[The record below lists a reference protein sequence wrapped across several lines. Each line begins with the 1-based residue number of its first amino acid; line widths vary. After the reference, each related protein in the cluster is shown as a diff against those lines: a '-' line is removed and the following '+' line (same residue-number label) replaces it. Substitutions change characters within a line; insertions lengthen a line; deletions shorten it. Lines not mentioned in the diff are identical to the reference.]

1 MSKASSKADTRVES
15 WLERWQHWIASI
27 TSALLHLLF
36 LLLMM
41 LSSRINVTP
50 PQGTAGGS
58 RMVVDFIGATPP
70 QPTRTPLAKPAA
82 SKPAAKPPAASRVQ
96 STLVTQADDP
106 VPPDADA
113 TSDSLAESRIPQPM
127 PVPDMPAPMPPAAA
141 TAATPP
147 PTPQRR
153 PHIWGQPP
161 GMLQEDLAPE
171 NAGLAR
177 SPAIDRGRR
186 NDASNAAPSMEV
198 GGYQVYYDLLSET
211 RLRAW
216 RDQGMTEL
224 FLPLPGTRRYMIC
237 PLETALKRESGP
249 CRLLEPDSPELKNIG
264 DAREGINMQKVYR
277 QGEEVWS
284 GPGPYR

>member
-1 MSKASSKADTRVES
+1 MSKASSKADTRIES
-15 WLERWQHWIASI
+15 WLERWQHWIAVI
-27 TSALLHLLF
+27 MSALLHLLF
-36 LLLMM
+36 LLLML
-41 LSSRINVTP
+41 LSSRIAVTP

-70 QPTRTPLAKPAA
+70 QPTPPAKPAA
-82 SKPAAKPPAASRVQ
+82 SKPVAKPPAKSRVQ

-106 VPPDADA
+106 VPPDAPDDA
-113 TSDSLAESRIPQPM
+113 
-127 PVPDMPAPMPPAAA
+127 PDDAAQDQAQAPAAA
-141 TAATPP
+141 PP
-147 PTPQRR
+147 PTPRRR
-153 PHIWGQPP
+153 PRTWGQPP
-161 GMLQEDLAPE
+161 GMLQENLAPE

-198 GGYQVYYDLLSET
+198 GGYQVYYDQRSET

-216 RDQGMTEL
+216 RDQGMTEI
-224 FLPLPGTRRYMIC
+224 FLPLPGTRRYMAC

-249 CRLLEPDSPELKNIG
+249 CRLLEPDDPELKTIG
-264 DAREGINMQKVYR
+264 DAREVINMQQVYKL
-277 QGEEVWS
+277 GELVWR

>member
-1 MSKASSKADTRVES
+1 MSLASNQADTRIES
-15 WLERWQHWIASI
+15 WLERWQHWIAAI

-36 LLLMM
+36 LFLMM

-70 QPTRTPLAKPAA
+70 QPQRATPAKPAA
-82 SKPAAKPPAASRVQ
+82 RKPAAKRPAASRIQ
-96 STLVTQADDP
+96 STLVTQADNP
-106 VPPDADA
+106 LPPDADA
-113 TSDSLAESRIPQPM
+113 PTGEVPTPM
-127 PVPDMPAPMPPAAA
+127 PDAADDAAQDQAQAPAAA
-141 TAATPP
+141 PP
-147 PTPQRR
+147 PTPPRY
-153 PHIWGQPP
+153 PHTWGQPP
-161 GMLQEDLAPE
+161 GMLPEDLAPE

-177 SPAIDRGRR
+177 SSAIHNGRR

-198 GGYQVYYDLLSET
+198 GGYQVYYDQRSET

-216 RDQGMTEL
+216 RDQGMTEI

-249 CRLLEPDSPELKNIG
+249 CRLLEPDDPELKNIG
-264 DAREGINMQKVYR
+264 DAREVIDMQKVYR
-277 QGEEVWS
+277 LGEEVWS

>member
-1 MSKASSKADTRVES
+1 MSKASSLADARAEP
-15 WLERWQHWIASI
+15 WIERWQHWIAVLVSG
-27 TSALLHLLF
+27 LLHLLF

-41 LSSRINVTP
+41 LSSQVTVTP

-70 QPTRTPLAKPAA
+70 QPKHTPPAKPAA
-82 SKPAAKPPAASRVQ
+82 SKPAAKTPAASRIQ
-96 STLVTQADDP
+96 STPVTQADDP
-106 VPPDADA
+106 VPPDAPDDA
-113 TSDSLAESRIPQPM
+113 TQDQAQSQA
-127 PVPDMPAPMPPAAA
+127 PAAS
-141 TAATPP
+141 PP
-147 PTPQRR
+147 PTPPRR

-177 SPAIDRGRR
+177 SPSMDRGRR

-216 RDQGMTEL
+216 RDQGMTEI
-224 FLPLPGTRRYMIC
+224 FLPLPGTRRYMVC
-237 PLETALKRESGP
+237 PLETALRRESGP
-249 CRLLEPDSPELKNIG
+249 CRLLEPDDPELKNIG

-277 QGEEVWS
+277 LGEEVWS

>member
-1 MSKASSKADTRVES
+1 MSKASNQADTRIES
-15 WLERWQHWIASI
+15 WLERWQHWIATI

-36 LLLMM
+36 LFLMM
-41 LSSRINVTP
+41 LSSQVPVTP
-50 PQGTAGGS
+50 PQGTAGGG

-70 QPTRTPLAKPAA
+70 QPTHTPPAKPTA
-82 SKPAAKPPAASRVQ
+82 SKPAKKAPAKSRIQ

-106 VPPDADA
+106 VPPDAPDDA
-113 TSDSLAESRIPQPM
+113 AQDQAQ
-127 PVPDMPAPMPPAAA
+127 AP
-141 TAATPP
+141 AATPP

-161 GMLQEDLAPE
+161 GMLQENLAPE

-177 SPAIDRGRR
+177 SSSTNRGRR
-186 NDASNAAPSMEV
+186 NDAYNATPSMEV
-198 GGYQVYYDLLSET
+198 DGYQVYYDQRSET

-216 RDQGMTEL
+216 RDQGMKEI

-249 CRLLEPDSPELKNIG
+249 CRLLEPDDPELETIG
-264 DAREGINMQKVYR
+264 DAREVIDMQQVYR
-277 QGEEVWS
+277 LGEQVWR